1 MLATLDNGKQIDLV
15 FSNVV
20 LPSLKNGPAI
30 VNDILTH
37 IPHVRIL
44 LTSRNA
50 ANQFSNENFHPKIVK
65 FIPKPFE
72 IKILSKEYEKF
83 YLTTLKRTSF
93 FCIQTAFSC
102 IDMT

>member
-37 IPHVRIL
+37 MRIL
-44 LTSRNA
+44 LTSGNA

-83 YLTTLKRTSF
+83 YLTILKRASF
-93 FCIQTAFSC
+93 FVYKLHFHALI
-102 IDMT
+102 

>member
-15 FSNVV
+15 FSNVD

-37 IPHVRIL
+37 IPHRRIL
-44 LTSRNA
+44 LTSGNA

-83 YLTTLKRTSF
+83 YLTILKRASF
-93 FCIQTAFSC
+93 FVYKLHFHALI
-102 IDMT
+102 